1 MLATTA
7 VALALA
13 TAGPNVDNPYFP
25 LPVGRQWVYREG
37 DQRDVVTV
45 TDRTKLIANGVVAR
59 VVTDHVTRK
68 GVPVEITED
77 YYAQDRKGTV
87 WYLGE
92 DTTEYAHGK
101 PVSMEG
107 SFEAGVD
114 GARAGIIMPA
124 HPRVGMRYRQEFLRG
139 HAEDRAKIVSLN
151 QRVKVPRGRYRHTL
165 MTLET
170 NPLEP
175 DVLEAKFYARGVGVV
190 LAVGISGDLDREELV
205 RLREGARTRPG

>member
-7 VALALA
+7 LALALA

-37 DQRDVVTV
+37 DQRVEVTV

-59 VVTDHVTRK
+59 VVRDEVTRK
-68 GVPVEITED
+68 GVPVEITDD
-77 YYAQDRKGTV
+77 YYAQDARGTV

-92 DTTEYAHGK
+92 DTTEYEHGR
-101 PVSMEG
+101 PVSKEG

-124 HPRVGMRYRQEFLRG
+124 KPKVGMRYRQEYYRG
-139 HAEDRAKIVSLN
+139 HAEDKAKIVSLN
-151 QRVKVPRGRYRHTL
+151 ERVKVPLRRYRHTL

-190 LAVGISGDLDREELV
+190 LAVGLSGDTDREALI
-205 RLREGARTRPG
+205 RLRD